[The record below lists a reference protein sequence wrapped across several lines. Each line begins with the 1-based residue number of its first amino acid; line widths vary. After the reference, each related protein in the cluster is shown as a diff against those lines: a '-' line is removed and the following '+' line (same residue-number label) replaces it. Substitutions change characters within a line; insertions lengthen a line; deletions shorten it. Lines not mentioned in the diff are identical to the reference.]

1 MIYDLSAFAAL
12 RRGKQFAIGAPG
24 TGPARTDCFRKRA
37 EPVPGAPVSALF
49 LALFLATGDLIASAQ
64 PADTNSLPID
74 LPTALRL
81 AGAQNLD
88 VQIAREN
95 LNEAE
100 ARHQSAVEG
109 FFPWVSPG
117 IVYHRRDGVAQ
128 ASPSGQISDAN
139 YQSYAPG
146 VTAAAQLDFG
156 NAIYT
161 TLAARQL
168 VKASDQAIETQRQ
181 DAALAAAHGYF
192 ELVKAKALVGVVNE
206 AIQVSQD
213 YQQQLREAVTAGIA
227 FKGDELRVQ
236 TQTEHFK
243 ITLQQALAQQRAAAV
258 KLARVLHLDPTVDLV
273 PLDTGLTSLT
283 LSPTNASMS
292 ALVAQALRDRSELK
306 QSQALTAASRD
317 EKNGAVYGPLIPSL
331 GAQVFGGGLGGGP
344 EGSPGT
350 FDGMADYIVGL
361 SWRIGPGGLFDS
373 GRIKA
378 SKARMAA
385 TELAHSKLKDTIT
398 SQVVDALVEVNSTAT
413 QIHLA
418 EQNLNTASETL
429 QLTQQRKQFGVGI
442 VLEDIQAQQ
451 ALTQARSDYITA
463 LADYNRAQY
472 ALSRAIGGL

>member
-1 MIYDLSAFAAL
+1 M
-12 RRGKQFAIGAPG
+12 
-24 TGPARTDCFRKRA
+24 
-37 EPVPGAPVSALF
+37 
-49 LALFLATGDLIASAQ
+49 
-64 PADTNSLPID
+64 
-74 LPTALRL
+74 PTALRL

-95 LNEAE
+95 LNEAQ
-100 ARHQSAVEG
+100 AKHKSAMEG

-146 VTAAAQLDFG
+146 ATATAQLDFG

-168 VKASDQAIETQRQ
+168 VKASDQALETQRQ
-181 DAALAAAHGYF
+181 DAALAAAQGYF
-192 ELVKAKALVGVVNE
+192 ELVKAKALAGVINE
-206 AIQVSQD
+206 AVQISQN
-213 YQQQLREAVTAGIA
+213 YQGQLHEAVAAGIA

-236 TQTEHFK
+236 TQTEHYK
-243 ITLQQALAQQRAAAV
+243 ITFQQTLAQQRAAAV
-258 KLARVLHLDPTVDLV
+258 KLAQVLHLDPTVDLV
-273 PLDTGLTSLT
+273 PLDNGLTSLT

-306 QSQALTAASRD
+306 QGQALMAASRE

-331 GAQVFGGGLGGGP
+331 NAQVFGGGLGGGP
-344 EGSPGT
+344 DGSSGT

-361 SWRIGPGGLFDS
+361 SWRVGPGGLFDS

-378 SKARMAA
+378 GKARMAA
-385 TELAHSKLKDTIT
+385 TELAQTKLKDTTT
-398 SQVVDALVEVNSTAT
+398 SQVVDALVAVNSIAA
-413 QIHLA
+413 QIQLA

-429 QLTQQRKQFGVGI
+429 QLTQQRKQYGVGV

-451 ALTQARSDYITA
+451 ALTQARSDYITS
-463 LADYNRAQY
+463 LAEYNKAQY
-472 ALSRAIGGL
+472 ALRRAIGGL